1 MSVVYRLP
9 TKYTI
14 QTPIQTLQDA
24 CSIAIWVLN
33 FSCAT
38 EFGPLTHLWTE
49 PTTKET
55 VVRYHRCYDASRIL
69 LQNNDIRILCEPDS
83 NINFSH
89 VLLYIADIAKTHVLA
104 FVRVACHIPGI
115 VCITDPSASWI
126 IVAMVTL
133 RNFRS
138 QHHPYGARIVYLSSA
153 TQQIYSDPALKT
165 ISVRGSYEPAMFPE
179 FHVFRWY
186 TVLRPTWLV
195 IKRKCGIQD
204 GAIWNLVVSFL

>member
-1 MSVVYRLP
+1 
-9 TKYTI
+9 
-14 QTPIQTLQDA
+14 
-24 CSIAIWVLN
+24 
-33 FSCAT
+33 
-38 EFGPLTHLWTE
+38 
-49 PTTKET
+49 
-55 VVRYHRCYDASRIL
+55 
-69 LQNNDIRILCEPDS
+69 
-83 NINFSH
+83 
-89 VLLYIADIAKTHVLA
+89 
-104 FVRVACHIPGI
+104 VACHIPGI

-138 QHHPYGARIVYLSSA
+138 QHHHPYGARTVYMSSA
-153 TQQIYSDPALKT
+153 TQQVYSDPGLKT
-165 ISVRGSYEPAMFPE
+165 ISVRGNYAPAMFPE